1 MLKVAVRSTEG
12 IWRCW
17 RKKCASMYS
26 ACCAKLT
33 VGDLSRP
40 HKEATKVAKTPAGS
54 ARRLLVRL
62 GGGADLAAMSY
73 AAKRE

>member
-1 MLKVAVRSTEG
+1 
-12 IWRCW
+12 
-17 RKKCASMYS
+17 MYS
-26 ACCAKLT
+26 ACIAKLT

-40 HKEATKVAKTPAGS
+40 HKEATKEAKTPAGS

-62 GGGADLAAMSY
+62 GGGADLAAISY